1 MGKHAENKIPM
12 NAIKKNVQ
20 MRTVF
25 NFAQNR
31 ECIEKCGFEA
41 LVRKKWFY
49 VRIALIDYV
58 TFCVLLKN

>member
-1 MGKHAENKIPM
+1 
-12 NAIKKNVQ
+12 

-41 LVRKKWFY
+41 LVRKKWSY